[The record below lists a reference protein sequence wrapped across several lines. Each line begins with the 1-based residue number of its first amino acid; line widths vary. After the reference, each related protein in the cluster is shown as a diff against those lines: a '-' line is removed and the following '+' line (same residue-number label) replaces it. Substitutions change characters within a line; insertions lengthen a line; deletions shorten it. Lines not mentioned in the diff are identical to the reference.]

1 MRTIE
6 EFIKNLSKEDIDLI
20 DKLDNLNGHAQI
32 SDTVCRLASEE
43 RTFDIIEHY
52 IDEIL
57 SDDIG
62 ESSLPQE
69 SIDFIIEETQR
80 LYEEGLINEPDDFSS
95 GLYNCDEIYL
105 YAIADALDLDM
116 DELEYYGE
124 EEDDD

>member
-6 EFIKNLSKEDIDLI
+6 EFIKNLSKEDIGLV
-20 DKLDNLNGHAQI
+20 DKLDNLYGHGQI
-32 SDTVCRLASEE
+32 SETVYVRASRI

-62 ESSLPQE
+62 ESSLPKE
-69 SIDFIIEETQR
+69 SIDFIVEETQR
-80 LYEEGLINEPDDFSS
+80 LYEEELIDAPDDFTA
-95 GLYNCDEIYL
+95 GLYNCDELYL

-116 DELEYYGE
+116 DMLETYE
-124 EEDDD
+124 SEDE